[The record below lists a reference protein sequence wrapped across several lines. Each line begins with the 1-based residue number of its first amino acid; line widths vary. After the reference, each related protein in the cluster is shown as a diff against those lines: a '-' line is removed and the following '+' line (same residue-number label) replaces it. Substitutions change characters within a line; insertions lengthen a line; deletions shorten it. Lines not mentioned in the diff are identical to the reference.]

1 MKYKYQSECMSD
13 ECRAVIFLQGNC
25 VDGIRCPK
33 CSGPVSTNPYKP
45 KSYQVSERGL
55 FVRRKIV
62 EGNLEFCRGLTPEQ
76 VDTVLSLGDRYKE
89 DACSAGYK
97 DGGKG
102 KAQDS
107 LIVELGEGE
116 LVKPIVEAPLLQIE
130 LKDIDS
136 APSVFYKGEEIN
148 KKIRVFFD
156 YGTDTDEYLRPT
168 YIHIEHFDT
177 DSEKKPNTKIIQH
190 NHPIEE

>member
-1 MKYKYQSECMSD
+1 MKTYHECLNSD
-13 ECRAVIFLQGNC
+13 CNSTIVYILHSNTS
-25 VDGIRCPK
+25 DGLRCPK
-33 CSGPVSTNPYKP
+33 CNGPTSPCKP
-45 KSYQVSERGL
+45 KIYRASDRGY

-62 EGNLEFCRGLTPEQ
+62 EGDLDHCRGLTPEQ
-76 VDTVLSLGDRYKE
+76 VDTILKLGDE
-89 DACSAGYK
+89 FVDLDEIS
-97 DGGKG
+97 
-102 KAQDS
+102 
-107 LIVELGEGE
+107 E
-116 LVKPIVEAPLLQIE
+116 PPLLRIE
-130 LKDIDS
+130 LADIDS

-190 NHPIEE
+190 NHLIEE